1 MVKGSSAAL
10 SCQVAG
16 TGPFVTQWFKDTKEL
31 KPSTKHSFS
40 QTIDTVLLEVCRFEA
55 VDVGEYQCT
64 VANEV
69 GSCTCKASLSF
80 KGLFDW
86 SGLLIFIYFIFFKNI
101 FFLAP
106 SRRVNNLPGLF

>member
-10 SCQVAG
+10 SCQVTG

-40 QTIDTVLLEVCRFEA
+40 QTSDTVLLEVCRFEA

-80 KGLFDW
+80 KGLFHW
-86 SGLLIFIYFIFFKNI
+86 CALLIFIFFIFVLY
-101 FFLAP
+101 FLFGSERA
-106 SRRVNNLPGLF
+106 S